1 MWARVKGETENA
13 ILVLPLDAYM
23 FRPGF
28 IRPRPGVRSRTAL
41 YRIVY
46 SVLGPLY
53 PLLKRVAPTHVT
65 TSENVGRAMITVAA
79 IGYSNRV
86 LENQDINGL
95 AAG

>member
-1 MWARVKGETENA
+1 
-13 ILVLPLDAYM
+13 
-23 FRPGF
+23 
-28 IRPRPGVRSRTAL
+28 
-41 YRIVY
+41 
-46 SVLGPLY
+46 VLGPLY